1 MTGIILDASMA
12 MSWCF
17 EDEWTPESDR
27 VLQMVR
33 DNGSLVPPLWDL
45 EVANVLLVA
54 ERRGR
59 TSRADTERFLSLLQQ
74 LPIELADN
82 DPDVR
87 DVAAAARD
95 YSLSAY
101 DACYLVTAMRTN
113 WPLATLDKELTA
125 AASQAGVTLA

>member
-1 MTGIILDASMA
+1 MTGIVLDASMA

-45 EVANVLLVA
+45 EVANVLWVA

-59 TSRADTERFLSLLQQ
+59 TSRANTERLLSLLQQ
-74 LPIELADN
+74 LPIEVTDN
-82 DPDVR
+82 DPDAR
-87 DVAAAARD
+87 DIAAAARD
-95 YSLSAY
+95 YGLSAY
-101 DACYLVTAMRTN
+101 DACYLVIAMRTN
-113 WPLATLDKELTA
+113 WPLATLDTKLTA
-125 AASQAGVTLA
+125 AASQAGVALA

>member
-17 EDEWTPESDR
+17 EDEWTQESDR
-27 VLQMVR
+27 VLEMVR
-33 DNGSLVPPLWDL
+33 NNGALVPPLWDL

-59 TSRADTERFLSLLQQ
+59 TSRADTERLLSLLQQ
-74 LPIELADN
+74 LPIELAD

-95 YSLSAY
+95 YDLSAY
-101 DACYLVTAMRTN
+101 DACYLMIAMRTD
-113 WPLATLDKELTA
+113 WPLATLDKKLSG
-125 AASQAGVTLA
+125 AASLAGVSLA